1 MWKLR
6 PNEFKADAEILIGCA
21 TEPEFEFIKHLT
33 AVHWTRRQVLIF
45 KRSILRIPVMK
56 MSGPHSNPE
65 KSGYVKTLWSS
76 DLRNDYDQDLILF
89 VKLCSLLYLYQHGGG
104 GGGTEKKQK

>member
-6 PNEFKADAEILIGCA
+6 HTEFKPDAEIL
-21 TEPEFEFIKHLT
+21 TEPEFEFIKYLT
-33 AVHWTRRQVLIF
+33 TVHWTGRQVRIF
-45 KRSILRIPVMK
+45 KSSILKIPVMK

-65 KSGYVKTLWSS
+65 KFEYVKTLWFS

-89 VKLCSLLYLYQHGGG
+89 VKPCPLLYLYQHGGG